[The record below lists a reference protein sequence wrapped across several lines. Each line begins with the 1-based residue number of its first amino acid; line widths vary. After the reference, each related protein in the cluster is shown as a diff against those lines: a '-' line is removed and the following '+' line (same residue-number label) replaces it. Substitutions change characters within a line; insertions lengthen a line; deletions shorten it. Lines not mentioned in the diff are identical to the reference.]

1 MTIYRNYGVTGAEK
15 RSVYTYGEQHA
26 WAVCSDKIEVEIPEG
41 WKIFKNYM
49 DQTMVESPWGEYYEI
64 NEVLQ
69 GNEKPCFYALDAN
82 MKGHRVY
89 LKEIE

>member
-49 DQTMVESPWGEYYEI
+49 DQTM
-64 NEVLQ
+64 
-69 GNEKPCFYALDAN
+69 A
-82 MKGHRVY
+82 
-89 LKEIE
+89 